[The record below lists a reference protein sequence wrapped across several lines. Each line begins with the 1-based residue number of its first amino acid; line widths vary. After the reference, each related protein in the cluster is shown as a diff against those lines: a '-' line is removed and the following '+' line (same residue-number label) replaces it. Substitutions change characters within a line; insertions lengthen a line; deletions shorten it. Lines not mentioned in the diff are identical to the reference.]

1 MIISSVR
8 LRRFKRFADWTG
20 TLAPGLTV
28 VRGPNEAGKSTLME
42 AIFEGLFRDPARTE
56 ATGRLRSWGEARLGE
71 ITIDLDVRGR
81 RYLLRKDLEAGT
93 VLLQSED
100 GRDRAESQRDVQ
112 RRLLEWVGLGSEAA
126 YRSTAFVAQADIARV
141 SEDRR
146 LLAAH
151 LSRILSGAGVEGV
164 QQALQWLGEQRGR
177 LAAAGGGKSAA
188 QRIAELRAQQESLRQ
203 REERAQR
210 HRLELREVTRRLEE
224 VEREAADRA
233 ELVRVAKWAAD
244 LQQRERALVEE
255 EISVRDHLARAEALL
270 QRLAGLEAELAEFSS
285 RQEALI
291 ADLFH
296 ARRQY
301 LQLESNLQTAS
312 QQAQREERTLEH
324 LATLHHSAK
333 RTGAVGWSLA
343 VAGGA
348 GVLGGGVVVSL
359 LQSWQWAGW
368 ALLVA
373 GAISTVAGMRLRGRI
388 SEAGGH
394 YRTQEQRVLDLR
406 RRIEVMQR
414 QLAEAQEVVAGK
426 LRGVGGASL
435 EEVERRFSRYM
446 ELLKDREEVRAA
458 LRQIRG
464 SDPKAALETRLKE
477 IADELAAVRA
487 TMETLP
493 RGARKAPAIGP
504 EAAEQQAK
512 QLNAELADLREKRA
526 RLEGVLDEM
535 RDRGDEAAR
544 LEEEIAAL
552 ELKATRDR
560 QALEVV
566 ELTARLLEEA
576 RTQSVYPARE
586 LLERRMGEYLTLAT
600 DGAYGRVAVD
610 ERTLRPQV
618 WVPAAGAWKDAAELS
633 QGTSDQLY
641 LCLRLALLDVIAA
654 DRRPPLFL
662 DEPFAHLDEQ
672 RRRAMLDVLAAAA
685 KDRQVI
691 LFTCW
696 PHYDAA
702 AARVVLLDRAAAAS
716 PAPDPSALTPA
727 G

>member
-1 MIISSVR
+1 MIVSGVR
-8 LRRFKRFADWTG
+8 LRRFKGFADWSG

-42 AIFEGLFRDPARTE
+42 AIFEGLFRDPARAE
-56 ATGRLRSWGEARLGE
+56 ATGRLRSWGETRLGE
-71 ITIDLDVRGR
+71 ITIELDVRGR

-100 GRDRAESQRDVQ
+100 GRDRAESARDVQ

-151 LSRILSGAGVEGV
+151 LSRVLSGAGVEGV
-164 QQALQWLGEQRGR
+164 QHALQWLGEQRGR
-177 LAAAGGGKSAA
+177 LAGASGGKSTA
-188 QRIAELRAQQESLRQ
+188 QRIADLRAQQQSLRQ
-203 REERAQR
+203 REERAER

-224 VEREAADRA
+224 VEREAADRE

-244 LQQRERALVEE
+244 LHRRERALVDEE
-255 EISVRDHLARAEALL
+255 ASVRDHLARAEGLL
-270 QRLAGLEAELAEFSS
+270 QRLADLEGALAEFSS

-324 LATLHHSAK
+324 LATLHHNAQ
-333 RTGAVGWSLA
+333 RTGALGWSLA

-348 GVLGGGVVVSL
+348 GVLGGGAAVAL
-359 LQSWQWAGW
+359 LQSGPWVGW
-368 ALLVA
+368 ALLGA
-373 GAISTVAGMRLRGRI
+373 GAIATVVGMRLRGRI

-435 EEVERRFSRYM
+435 EDVERRFSRYM
-446 ELLKDREEVRAA
+446 ELLKDREEARAS
-458 LRQIRG
+458 LRAIRG

-487 TMETLP
+487 TMDTLP
-493 RGARKAPAIGP
+493 KGARKGPAGGP
-504 EAAEQQAK
+504 EVAEQQARH
-512 QLNAELADLREKRA
+512 LHAELAELREKRA
-526 RLEGVLDEM
+526 RLEGVLEEL

-552 ELKATRDR
+552 QLKATRDR

-576 RTQSVYPARE
+576 RAQSVYPARE
-586 LLERRMGEYLTLAT
+586 LLERRVGAYLALAT

-618 WVPAAGAWKDAAELS
+618 WVPAAAAWKDAVELS

-641 LCLRLALLDVIAA
+641 LCLRLALLDVITA

-672 RRRAMLDVLAAAA
+672 RRRAMLAVLTAAAR
-685 KDRQVI
+685 DRQVI

-696 PHYDAA
+696 PYYDEAAERVVVLDRVA
-702 AARVVLLDRAAAAS
+702 AARQV
-716 PAPDPSALTPA
+716 PEPDAVTSA

>member
-1 MIISSVR
+1 MIVSSVR
-8 LRRFKRFADWTG
+8 LRRFKGFADWSG
-20 TLAPGLTV
+20 SLAPGLTV

-42 AIFEGLFRDPARTE
+42 AIFEGLFRDPARAE
-56 ATGRLRSWGEARLGE
+56 ATGRLRSWGETRLGE
-71 ITIDLDVRGR
+71 ITIELDVRGR

-100 GRDRAESQRDVQ
+100 GRDRAESARDVQ

-151 LSRILSGAGVEGV
+151 LSRVLSGAGVEGV
-164 QQALQWLGEQRGR
+164 QHALQWLGEQRGR
-177 LAAAGGGKSAA
+177 LAGGGGGKSPA
-188 QRIAELRAQQESLRQ
+188 QRIADLRAQQESLRQ
-203 REERAQR
+203 REERAER
-210 HRLELREVTRRLEE
+210 HRLELREVTRRLED
-224 VEREAADRA
+224 VEREATDRA

-244 LQQRERALVEE
+244 LHQRERALVDEE
-255 EISVRDHLARAEALL
+255 ASVRDQLARAEGLL
-270 QRLAGLEAELAEFSS
+270 QRLAGLEGELAEFSS

-324 LATLHHSAK
+324 LATLHHNAQ
-333 RTGAVGWSLA
+333 RTGAIGWSLA

-348 GVLGGGVVVSL
+348 GVLGGGAAVAL
-359 LQSWQWAGW
+359 LQSGQWAGW
-368 ALLVA
+368 ALLGV
-373 GAISTVAGMRLRGRI
+373 GAISTVVGMRLRGRI

-414 QLAEAQEVVAGK
+414 QLAEAQELVAGK

-435 EEVERRFSRYM
+435 EDVERRFSRYM

-464 SDPKAALETRLKE
+464 NDPKAALETRLKE

-487 TMETLP
+487 TMDTLP
-493 RGARKAPAIGP
+493 KGARKGPAGGP
-504 EAAEQQAK
+504 EAAEQQAR
-512 QLNAELADLREKRA
+512 QLHAELADLREKRA
-526 RLEGVLDEM
+526 RLEGVLEEL

-552 ELKATRDR
+552 QLKAARDR

-576 RTQSVYPARE
+576 RAQSVYPARE
-586 LLERRMGEYLTLAT
+586 LLERRVGEYLALAT

-618 WVPAAGAWKDAAELS
+618 WVPAAAAWKDAVELS

-641 LCLRLALLDVIAA
+641 LCLRLALLDVITA

-672 RRRAMLDVLAAAA
+672 RRRAMLAVLTAAAR
-685 KDRQVI
+685 DRQVV

-696 PHYDAA
+696 PYYDEAA
-702 AARVVLLDRAAAAS
+702 ERVVVLDRVTTVR
-716 PAPDPSALTPA
+716 PAPEPGAVTSA